1 MIIAL
6 YARVSTS
13 KQAEKD
19 LSIPDQI
26 RQMKEWC
33 KTRKYIIAVE
43 YIEPGAS
50 ATDDRRPV
58 FQQMISDACE
68 KQHPFDAIV
77 IHSLSRFFRDSIEF
91 GLYERL
97 LKKHGVGIISI
108 TQETSDDPAGEMAR
122 RIFSVF
128 DEYQSKENSKHT
140 LRAMI
145 ENARQGFF
153 NGARPPYG
161 YRVVEANERGNKGK
175 KKHLEIDP
183 AEAAIIKR
191 IFDLYVNGYKGKS
204 LGMMGIERHL
214 NDSASTMRGK
224 KWKMSVINKILTNRV
239 YIGEFIF
246 NKRDNKARR
255 AKPKEEWIIVT
266 VEPILDEEIF
276 EIAQQRRISRS
287 PKSAYPRVVNSP
299 TLLTGLLRCG
309 KCGAPMTLATGK
321 GGTYRYYKCRSRIT
335 KGKDVCM
342 SNNIPMEKLNSLVLD
357 ALSKRVFT
365 PKRVSLMLKDLR
377 KDLGRS
383 RTENDDQIK
392 RLSKEYDEL
401 TQRTDRLY
409 EAVEKGVLPLDLSL
423 NERVHKH
430 HARRQEILIEIAR
443 IRRHK
448 EIPLSKIGNKQV
460 DAFCSVLSQ
469 KLKDKESNFGKEYL
483 RLLVDE
489 IRVEGREVFL
499 KGSHKALAGI
509 IQKTK
514 PDNPNGVPSFG
525 SVWLP
530 VCNPF
535 HNRSRSPAVN

>member
-1 MIIAL
+1 MIVAL

-33 KTRKYIIAVE
+33 KARE
-43 YIEPGAS
+43 YIVAMEYVEPGAS

-68 KQHPFDAIV
+68 KQHPFDAII
-77 IHSLSRFFRDSIEF
+77 IHSLSRFFRDAIEF
-91 GLYERL
+91 GLYERR
-97 LKKHGVGIISI
+97 LKKHGVVIISI
-108 TQETSDDPAGEMAR
+108 TQETSDNPAGDMAR

-140 LRAMI
+140 LRAMM
-145 ENARQGFF
+145 ENARQGFY
-153 NGARPPYG
+153 NGSRPPYG
-161 YRVVEANERGNKGK
+161 YRVGETNERGNKGK
-175 KKHLEIDP
+175 KKRLEIDP
-183 AEAAIIKR
+183 AEAANIRR
-191 IFDLYVNGYKGKS
+191 IFDLYMNGYKGKS

-214 NDSASTMRGK
+214 NNCGITMRGK
-224 KWKMSVINKILTNRV
+224 KWKMNVINRILGNRV

-246 NKRDNKARR
+246 NKRDNKAQRE
-255 AKPKEEWIIVT
+255 KPKEDWIIVP
-266 VEPILDEEIF
+266 VEPIIDREIF
-276 EIAQQRRISRS
+276 EMAQQRRVSRS
-287 PKSAYPRVVNSP
+287 PKNVPPRVVNSP
-299 TLLTGLLRCG
+299 TLLTGLLKCG

-321 GGTYRYYKCRSRIT
+321 GGSYRYYKCRSRIT

-342 SNNIPMEKLNSLVLD
+342 SNNIPMEKLDSLVLD

-383 RTENDDQIK
+383 RSDHDDQIK
-392 RLSKEYDEL
+392 RLSKEHDDL
-401 TQRTDRLY
+401 KQRTDRLY
-409 EAVEKGVLPLDLSL
+409 EAVEKGLLPMDSSL
-423 NERVHKH
+423 NERAHKH

-443 IRRHK
+443 LRRQQ
-448 EIPLSKIGNKQV
+448 EIPLSKIGNRQV
-460 DAFCSVLSQ
+460 DVFCSVLSQ
-469 KLKDKESNFGKEYL
+469 KLKDKGSNFGKEYL

-489 IRVEGREVFL
+489 IRVDGREVLL
-499 KGSHKALAGI
+499 KGSHKALAGV

-525 SVWLP
+525 SVWLLG
-530 VCNPF
+530 
-535 HNRSRSPAVN
+535 